1 MQGNP
6 TPPPP
11 NASATRHKVFAAD
24 EHDPDLAN
32 RLVEETLSSEL
43 NVVALYTRTVPS
55 ILAQLR
61 HFARR
66 SAQSL
71 YAWNPDEGLS
81 SLREDDIVVPGS
93 KRLVDAL
100 RHMLAAVHFGVYV
113 IPNIAPHL
121 TGPLTAQ
128 LRNFSRTRG
137 TGAERRL
144 LLLEEKI
151 DLPAALGEN
160 CTHLLHQPRSAGR
173 LRLRDGRWV
182 R

>member
-1 MQGNP
+1 MQGNLP
-6 TPPPP
+6 TPPP
-11 NASATRHKVFAAD
+11 SIGATRHKVFAAD
-24 EHDPDLAN
+24 EHDPDLAS
-32 RLVEETLSSEL
+32 RLVEETLAAEL
-43 NVVALYTRTVPS
+43 NVVAMYTRFVPT
-55 ILAQLR
+55 IMAQLR
-61 HFARR
+61 QFARR

-93 KRLVDAL
+93 KRLADAL
-100 RHMLAAVHFGVYV
+100 RHMFASAHFGVYV
-113 IPNIAPHL
+113 IPNIAAHL

-128 LRNFSRTRG
+128 LRNFSRNRTSA
-137 TGAERRL
+137 AERRL
-144 LLLEEKI
+144 LLLEARV

-160 CTHLLHQPRSAGR
+160 CAHLLHQPRSAGR

>member
-1 MQGNP
+1 MQGNAP
-6 TPPPP
+6 TPPTG
-11 NASATRHKVFAAD
+11 SSGTRHKVFAAD
-24 EHDPDLAN
+24 EHDPDLAS
-32 RLVEETLSSEL
+32 RLIEETLAAEF
-43 NVVALYTRTVPS
+43 NVVALYTRAVPT
-55 ILAQLR
+55 IMAQLQQ
-61 HFARR
+61 FARR

-100 RHMLAAVHFGVYV
+100 RHMLAAVHFGIYI
-113 IPNIAPHL
+113 IPDIASHL

-128 LRNFSRTRG
+128 LRNFSRSSNG
-137 TGAERRL
+137 GAKRRL
-144 LLLEEKI
+144 LLLETRI

-160 CTHLLHQPRSAGR
+160 CAHLLHQPRSAGR